1 LWPPFFSEGSRQSKL
16 IQASLHV
23 QGLERA
29 NQAFYLEEFIRV
41 IKREYV
47 GGQNGLPRFPIRAYS
62 APVSFETIKQ
72 LFLPKQG
79 SQDLCSL
86 VKTVRDPPSTTRV
99 ASSVLCLANAQLVGR
114 RADSRFYNNN
124 RVWARLDSRC
134 LPDSVRASL
143 ACSNNLRAATSSC
156 STEDVN
162 VVVLARDSVN
172 RSSHSPGPD

>member
-1 LWPPFFSEGSRQSKL
+1 MACPDFRSGLTLRPSRL
-16 IQASLHV
+16 
-23 QGLERA
+23 
-29 NQAFYLEEFIRV
+29 
-41 IKREYV
+41 KRLS
-47 GGQNGLPRFPIRAYS
+47 N
-62 APVSFETIKQ
+62 SFCPGK
-72 LFLPKQG
+72 G
-79 SQDLCSL
+79 SQDL
-86 VKTVRDPPSTTRV
+86 VRLSKPFEIPPSTTRV

-114 RADSRFYNNN
+114 RHDSRFYNNN